1 MGEQS
6 GLDVQL
12 YLLVVVVVRGVGDWG
27 VSQTVDALVPQ
38 PAGSLTPGDNEKD
51 AYAKHAHPTP
61 THPNPATTTTAATA
75 TATTAAPVRAA
86 FEIPQSNEGWHS
98 TFPQC
103 FFRGR
108 EAGRA

>member
-1 MGEQS
+1 MGGG
-6 GLDVQL
+6 GL
-12 YLLVVVVVRGVGDWG
+12 G
-27 VSQTVDALVPQ
+27 SVDALVPQ
-38 PAGSLTPGDNEKD
+38 PAGSLTPGDNDKD

-61 THPNPATTTTAATA
+61 NPATTTTTTATA
-75 TATTAAPVRAA
+75 TAAATAAPVRAA